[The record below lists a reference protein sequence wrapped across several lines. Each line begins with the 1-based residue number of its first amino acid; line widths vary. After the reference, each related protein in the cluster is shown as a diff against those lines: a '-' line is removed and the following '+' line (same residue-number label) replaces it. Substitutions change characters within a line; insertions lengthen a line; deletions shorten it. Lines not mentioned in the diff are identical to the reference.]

1 MKSSLYV
8 KMAARS
14 LRSNRRFYLP
24 YLLSCVLCSSMLYV
38 LLSLTIDPALEALKG
53 GTSVRTT
60 LALGCVV
67 MAIFAS
73 ALLFYTSGLVTKS
86 RKREFGLYNVLGMEK
101 RHIGRMLLCESA
113 FTFLLALG
121 AGVGLGVLFSW
132 GMLHLLTAM
141 LGQSLSFRLSVQ
153 LPALVL
159 TALWTAAAHGL
170 ILLNNL
176 RVIRLAQPIELLRGT
191 NEGEREPKA
200 KYLTALL
207 GLVCLIAG
215 YVLSV
220 TITSPV
226 KALVYFFVAVLLVIA
241 GTYLLFIALSV
252 LVLRFLR
259 AKKKFYYRTDHFVT
273 VSGMLHRMKR
283 NAAGLASIC
292 ILSTMV
298 LVTISTTLSLYVN
311 SREILDMQFPRDV
324 QLTGYSR
331 EEHADA
337 EAARQAAY
345 DEAERQ
351 GLTISRFAC
360 FTDTQTWLALRG
372 GVICEYDQGDPCYVW
387 ATDRA
392 GYESLSGEPVSLED
406 GQALYYRAGGTLAE
420 EQTLSDGRTYR
431 MTRLSSFPYASGMET
446 SGEACVYLVLPDG
459 ALDGFEYTDETI
471 WFDLTGSEAQ
481 KIAYAEK
488 LDELTATRRTDADGG
503 AYTSSHLVSRQKN
516 SPEILSFFGA
526 FFFLGLFL
534 GTMFLLATALIIY
547 YKQVSEGFDDQ
558 RAFSMLRKVG
568 MTDAEVRATIHT
580 QVMLVFFLPLGA
592 AACHTA
598 FAFPMI
604 KGILTL
610 FGMSSVTKM
619 LLCQAGTLAAFALV
633 YWAVYTLTARAYY
646 SIVHAG

>member
-1 MKSSLYV
+1 MKSSLYLR
-8 KMAARS
+8 MAARS

-24 YLLSCVLCSSMLYV
+24 YLLSCALCAAMLYV
-38 LLSLTIDPALEALKG
+38 LLSLTIDPALDALKG
-53 GTSVRTT
+53 GASVRAT
-60 LALGCVV
+60 LIFGCVV
-67 MAIFAS
+67 MAVLAS
-73 ALLFYTSGLVTKS
+73 ALLFYTSSLLIKS

-113 FTFLLALG
+113 FTFLIALC

-132 GMLHLLTAM
+132 GMLRLLTAM
-141 LGQSLSFRLSVQ
+141 LGQPLSFSLKAQ
-153 LPALVL
+153 PEALVL
-159 TALWTAAAHGL
+159 TALWAAAAHGL

-176 RVIRLAQPIELLRGT
+176 RVIRLAQPIELLRGA

-200 KYLTALL
+200 RYLAALA

-215 YVLSV
+215 YALSV
-220 TITSPV
+220 TITAPV

-298 LVTISTTLSLYVN
+298 LVTVSTTLSLYVN
-311 SREILDMQFPRDV
+311 SLEILDLQFPRDV
-324 QLTGYSR
+324 QLTGYDRSQR
-331 EEHADA
+331 DEADA
-337 EAARQAAY
+337 AQQAAY
-345 DEAERQ
+345 AEARTR
-351 GLTISRFAC
+351 GLEIRNFSRFGSASDWLSLQTGAIVEQGAGEAC
-360 FTDTQTWLALRG
+360 YL
-372 GVICEYDQGDPCYVW
+372 W

-392 GYESLSGEPVSLED
+392 GYESLSGDPVSLEA
-406 GQALYYRAGGTLAE
+406 GQALYYCASQALAE
-420 EQTLSDGRTYR
+420 AQTLSDGNVYR
-431 MTRLSSFPYASGMET
+431 LTRISSFPYASGMET

-481 KIAYAEK
+481 KIAYAQA
-488 LDELTATRRTDADGG
+488 LDELTATRHANARGD
-503 AYTSSHLVSRQKN
+503 AYTLHHLVSRQQD

-610 FGMSSVTKM
+610 FGMSSVGKM
-619 LLCQAGTLAAFALV
+619 LLCQAGTLAAFALI
-633 YWAVYTLTARAYY
+633 YWTVYTLTARAYY
-646 SIVHAG
+646 SIVRAG

>member
-1 MKSSLYV
+1 MQKLNRNLRIMLVMSLLQGMVFYAPIATLYRR
-8 KMAARS
+8 AAGLTVFEITLIESVCMVVSMGLEVPWGVAAERLGYRKTMILCCMVYFVS
-14 LRSNRRFYLP
+14 KLVFWRAESFAGFLAER
-24 YLLSCVLCSSMLYV
+24 LLLAVVLAGMSGVDESILYASCG
-38 LLSLTIDPALEALKG
+38 EG
-53 GTSVRTT
+53 GAHRAFGWYS
-60 LALGCVV
+60 ALGT
-67 MAIFAS
+67 A
-73 ALLFYTSGLVTKS
+73 G
-86 RKREFGLYNVLGMEK
+86 
-101 RHIGRMLLCESA
+101 MLLA
-113 FTFLLALG
+113 AALYTLVIGPDYRG
-121 AGVGLGVLFSW
+121 A
-132 GMLHLLTAM
+132 
-141 LGQSLSFRLSVQ
+141 
-153 LPALVL
+153 
-159 TALWTAAAHGL
+159 ALWTAAAHGL

-241 GTYLLFIALSV
+241 GTYLLFIALSI

-259 AKKKFYYRTDHFVT
+259 SKKKFYYRTDHFVT

-345 DEAERQ
+345 DEARTR
-351 GLTISRFAC
+351 GLEIRSFSRFGSAS
-360 FTDTQTWLALRG
+360 DWLSLQAG
-372 GVICEYDQGDPCYVW
+372 AIVEQGAGESCYVW
-387 ATDRA
+387 ATDQA
-392 GYESLSGEPVSLED
+392 GYESLSGEPVSLEA
-406 GQALYYRAGGTLAE
+406 GQALYYCASQALAE

-459 ALDGFEYTDETI
+459 ALDGFEYTNETI
-471 WFDLTGSEAQ
+471 WFDLSGSEAQ
-481 KIAYAEK
+481 KTAYAEK

>member
-1 MKSSLYV
+1 MKSSLYLR
-8 KMAARS
+8 MAARS

-24 YLLSCVLCSSMLYV
+24 YLLSCALCAAMLYV
-38 LLSLTIDPALEALKG
+38 LLSLTIDPALDALKG
-53 GTSVRTT
+53 GASVRAT
-60 LALGCVV
+60 LIFGCVV
-67 MAIFAS
+67 MAALAS
-73 ALLFYTSGLVTKS
+73 ALLFYTSSLVTKS

-113 FTFLLALG
+113 FTFLIALC

-132 GMLHLLTAM
+132 GMLRLLTAM
-141 LGQSLSFRLSVQ
+141 LGQPLSFSLKAQ
-153 LPALVL
+153 PEALAL
-159 TALWTAAAHGL
+159 TALWAAAAHGL

-176 RVIRLAQPIELLRGT
+176 RVIRLAQPIELLRGA

-200 KYLTALL
+200 RYLAALA

-215 YVLSV
+215 YALSV
-220 TITSPV
+220 TITAPV

-298 LVTISTTLSLYVN
+298 LVTVSTTLSLYVN
-311 SREILDMQFPRDV
+311 SLEILDLQFPRDV
-324 QLTGYSR
+324 QLTGYDRSQR
-331 EEHADA
+331 DEADA
-337 EAARQAAY
+337 AQQAAY
-345 DEAERQ
+345 DEARTR
-351 GLTISRFAC
+351 GLEIRNFSRFGSAS
-360 FTDTQTWLALRG
+360 DWLSLQTGAI
-372 GVICEYDQGDPCYVW
+372 VEQGAGESCYVW

-392 GYESLSGEPVSLED
+392 GYESLSGDPVSLEA
-406 GQALYYRAGGTLAE
+406 GQALYYCASQALAE
-420 EQTLSDGRTYR
+420 AQTLSDGNVYR
-431 MTRLSSFPYASGMET
+431 LTRISSFPYASGMET

-481 KIAYAEK
+481 KIAYAQA
-488 LDELTATRRTDADGG
+488 LDELTATRHANARGD
-503 AYTSSHLVSRQKN
+503 AYTLHHLVSRQQD

-610 FGMSSVTKM
+610 FGMSSVGKM
-619 LLCQAGTLAAFALV
+619 LLCQAGTLAAFALI

-646 SIVHAG
+646 SIVRAG